1 MPFLSDHMLAK
12 RQVNTVAREELWVST
27 FQIFVLIF
35 FRKFRKS
42 EIMQQVPEMIQLDH
56 TGIRLIVEIKSV
68 LKVAQHV
75 TRQRVLGLFLRPS
88 AFV

>member
-42 EIMQQVPEMIQLDH
+42 EIVQQVPEMIQLDH
-56 TGIRLIVEIKSV
+56 TGIRLIVEVKSV

-75 TRQRVLGLFLRPS
+75 TRQ
-88 AFV
+88 

>member
-1 MPFLSDHMLAK
+1 VLAK

-42 EIMQQVPEMIQLDH
+42 EIVQQVSEMIQLDH
-56 TGIRLIVEIKSV
+56 TSTLFIVEVKSF
-68 LKVAQHV
+68 LKVA
-75 TRQRVLGLFLRPS
+75 
-88 AFV
+88 